1 IVDAPRAEVHLS
13 RRCLLRHLD
22 GTVLDAEI
30 EAAALESLRSIQFE
44 LADIHRLRG
53 VEDSA
58 LLSAEIPFVQD
69 AVRIA
74 ARAAR
79 AVVGPGIAADRQIAA
94 EIDPL
99 RGPYGCADADRDLA
113 TAAWAG
119 GQILHAGIVRIE
131 TKRQA
136 VVDAPAHVEADR
148 FERVRLFA
156 QLLLVAHVFTRERL
170 VVVNRC
176 CNRAVIEDHVICTR
190 AVCEPERPL
199 SAMLP
204 RV

>member
-1 IVDAPRAEVHLS
+1 HVCRAQPFLVRTGIHAWVEGERVGTKRRYVDRADARLKRPAHVVVVERRGHIEHFDEGRDLSRIVDAPRAEVHLS

-119 GQILHAGIVRIE
+119 GQ
-131 TKRQA
+131 
-136 VVDAPAHVEADR
+136 
-148 FERVRLFA
+148 
-156 QLLLVAHVFTRERL
+156 
-170 VVVNRC
+170 
-176 CNRAVIEDHVICTR
+176 
-190 AVCEPERPL
+190 
-199 SAMLP
+199 
-204 RV
+204 